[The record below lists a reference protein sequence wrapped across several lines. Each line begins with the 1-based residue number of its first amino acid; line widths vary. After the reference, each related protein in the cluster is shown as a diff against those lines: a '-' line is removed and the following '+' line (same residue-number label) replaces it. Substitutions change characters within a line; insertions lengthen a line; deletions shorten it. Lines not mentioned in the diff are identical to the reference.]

1 MNTAEKHIQEKV
13 YRIVREIPSGKV
25 MTYGQIAALL
35 GDGYTARTVGFL
47 MHSAMTEEVPW
58 QRVINS
64 QGSCSTG
71 KIFLP
76 YNVQQTML
84 QEEGIIFDSQ
94 GRCNLPKYLW
104 KPGELQKFA
113 DPETQMS
120 LFDYM

>member
-1 MNTAEKHIQEKV
+1 MNTAEKHIQERV
-13 YRIVREIPSGKV
+13 YEIVRQIPFGKV
-25 MTYGQIAALL
+25 MTYGQIALLL
-35 GDGYTARTVGFL
+35 GKGYTARTVGFL
-47 MHSAMTEEVPW
+47 MHAAMTEDVPW

-76 YNVQQTML
+76 YNVQRKLL
-84 QEEGIIFDSQ
+84 QEEGVIFNSQ

-104 KPGELQKFA
+104 KPDEFQQFA

-120 LFDYM
+120 LFDFM